1 MSSTVV
7 LPSEFK
13 IENVSFN
20 TPKKNSQ
27 GGQSVLI
34 SYYNE
39 ATDKSGPLI
48 LQTPRCRAPFGA
60 EIVDAPDKKSRKYSI
75 NISLSNSE
83 STNENLKKFTEI
95 IRAIDDKAKK
105 YCRGE
110 GAMSWFGKVHS
121 EEMVNE
127 LYKSAIKRSKN
138 EKYPPTLKVKLPVKV
153 NGDKLV
159 PQFDVYNDK
168 KDLIPLVSDDG
179 TDVDLS
185 CFPGGSELTGII
197 QCTGVWFVGSTS
209 FGIAFKC
216 VQTKVSSSN
225 KLVGYQIVD
234 EEDLVEDEEDEEVG

>member
-1 MSSTVV
+1 MSSQVI

-13 IENVSFN
+13 IDNVSFN
-20 TPKKNSQ
+20 PPKKNTQ

-39 ATDKSGPLI
+39 ATEKSGPLI
-48 LQTPRCRAPFGA
+48 LQTPRCRVPFGA
-60 EIVDAPDKKSRKYSI
+60 DIDDKADKKSRKFSI
-75 NISLSNSE
+75 NISLANAE
-83 STNENLKKFTEI
+83 STNENLQKFTEI
-95 IRAIDDKAKK
+95 IKAIDDKAKK
-105 YCRGE
+105 YSRGD

-121 EEMVNE
+121 EEMVSE

-138 EKYPPTLKVKLPVKV
+138 EKYPPTLKVKLPVKT

-168 KDLIPLVSDDG
+168 KELITLVTEDG
-179 TDVDLS
+179 SDVDFS
-185 CFPGGSELTGII
+185 CFPGGSEFTGII

-234 EEDLVEDEEDEEVG
+234 EEELVDEEDDEEVG